1 VDFKPAEI
9 GFGKNR
15 YLRSPAAPAE
25 RTTVISDLC
34 GYSAS
39 ALVLLTFTTRNMRVL
54 RAIAILS
61 NIAFIIYGALDW
73 LPPVLILHALLLPL
87 NIVRLKELLKDPNG
101 NPRTFLSGLRNPAF
115 TRRSRPIAVPV
126 PRNEVSCLDGAIG
139 HAQVS
144 S

>member
-1 VDFKPAEI
+1 M
-9 GFGKNR
+9 
-15 YLRSPAAPAE
+15 
-25 RTTVISDLC
+25 ISDLC

-87 NIVRLKELLKDPNG
+87 NIVRLKELLKGTNG
-101 NPRTFLSGLRNPAF
+101 SHRAFSIEPAQPGLHAPVKADHRTCPPQRG
-115 TRRSRPIAVPV
+115 PV
-126 PRNEVSCLDGAIG
+126 PR
-139 HAQVS
+139 S
-144 S
+144 SVLSMPF

>member
-1 VDFKPAEI
+1 MGFNLPEI
-9 GFGKNR
+9 WFGKNG
-15 YLRSPAAPAE
+15 YLYARRRRPQKGK
-25 RTTVISDLC
+25 TMISDLC

-87 NIVRLKELLKDPNG
+87 NIVRLKELLKGTNG
-101 NPRTFLSGLRNPAF
+101 SHRAFPSSLRNPAF
-115 TRRSRPIAVPV
+115 ARRSRPITVLAL
-126 PRNEVSCLDGAIG
+126 RNEAPCLDRAI
-139 HAQVS
+139 
-144 S
+144 